1 MQVLKDAGAEGLQ
14 IGKIVQELQR
24 RGLRTFEDMTKAK
37 NSIGSSCGHEVAFA
51 RVSPGVFALR
61 CLPGVVEVSSCLPP
75 LWGCICCLL
84 WSSACI
90 SRGICPALPAGHG
103 GQQLGQHVP
112 RIQLEPPRRLPRMV
126 LEGICCV
133 SAEGPPLQNFVH

>member
-1 MQVLKDAGAEGLQ
+1 MLKAVWQHSMLRQRHQPSRRGLASVNKQCHVHVQVLKDAGAEGLQ

-61 CLPGVVEVSSCLPP
+61 CLPGVVEVGWCWQPHWDCILLSAWSAASCTFRG
-75 LWGCICCLL
+75 GCLRLIVVL
-84 WSSACI
+84 
-90 SRGICPALPAGHG
+90 G
-103 GQQLGQHVP
+103 G
-112 RIQLEPPRRLPRMV
+112 RR
-126 LEGICCV
+126 
-133 SAEGPPLQNFVH
+133 SN

>member
-1 MQVLKDAGAEGLQ
+1 MASVSKQCRVCAQVLKDAGAEGLQ

-61 CLPGVVEVSSCLPP
+61 CLPGVVEVS
-75 LWGCICCLL
+75 CCLQPQ
-84 WSSACI
+84 WDCT
-90 SRGICPALPAGHG
+90 
-103 GQQLGQHVP
+103 
-112 RIQLEPPRRLPRMV
+112 
-126 LEGICCV
+126 
-133 SAEGPPLQNFVH
+133 

>member
-1 MQVLKDAGAEGLQ
+1 MLRQRRQSSHQRPAGINEECRVCVQVLKDAGAEGLQ

-61 CLPGVVEVSSCLPP
+61 CLPGVVEVSCCFRPQ
-75 LWGCICCLL
+75 WGCIGF
-84 WSSACI
+84 W
-90 SRGICPALPAGHG
+90 P
-103 GQQLGQHVP
+103 
-112 RIQLEPPRRLPRMV
+112 
-126 LEGICCV
+126 
-133 SAEGPPLQNFVH
+133 

>member
-61 CLPGVVEVSSCLPP
+61 CLPGVVEVSCCSDLSGAALASGHKLCQHIQECLP
-75 LWGCICCLL
+75 CA
-84 WSSACI
+84 ACQAWWTTV
-90 SRGICPALPAGHG
+90 GITAAKM
-103 GQQLGQHVP
+103 Q
-112 RIQLEPPRRLPRMV
+112 
-126 LEGICCV
+126 
-133 SAEGPPLQNFVH
+133 A

>member
-1 MQVLKDAGAEGLQ
+1 MTKQCVLCLRPVQSCLASKHAESEKLPSHQRPASIHERCRVRVQVLKDAGAEGLQ

-61 CLPGVVEVSSCLPP
+61 CLPGVVEVSSCLQPQ
-75 LWGCICCLL
+75 GDCIFCL
-84 WSSACI
+84 
-90 SRGICPALPAGHG
+90 P
-103 GQQLGQHVP
+103 
-112 RIQLEPPRRLPRMV
+112 
-126 LEGICCV
+126 
-133 SAEGPPLQNFVH
+133 